1 MKEKEMYFIG
11 TVDSNRLAIAID
23 RHMAKTGETDLYI
36 FMNMDTFRALSEDIR
51 NCCDPISP
59 LQIYIKTL
67 SPLGFYMGCK
77 VFEDN
82 TLEYGEIE
90 IR

>member
-1 MKEKEMYFIG
+1 MKETFFIR
-11 TVDSNRLAIAID
+11 TVDVDRLNDVID
-23 RHMAKTGETDLYI
+23 YKWHITGKTDLYI
-36 FMNMDTFRALSEDIR
+36 FMNRKTFRSLYEEIQES
-51 NCCDPISP
+51 NLNP
-59 LQIYIKTL
+59 LNVNVGTR